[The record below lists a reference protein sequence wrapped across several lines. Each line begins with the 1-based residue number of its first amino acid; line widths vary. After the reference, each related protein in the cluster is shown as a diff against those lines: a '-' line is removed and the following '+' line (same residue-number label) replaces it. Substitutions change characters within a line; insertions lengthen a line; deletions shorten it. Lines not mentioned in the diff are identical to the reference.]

1 MEELFGVVDLLRPFV
16 DMFVLFFT
24 VVKKWNAHAL
34 ARARGGGGRLF
45 IHSGHLLTRNLTLSS

>member
-1 MEELFGVVDLLRPFV
+1 MDCTKSMEELFGVVDLLRPFV

-34 ARARGGGGRLF
+34 ARARAEGGED
-45 IHSGHLLTRNLTLSS
+45 SSSTVDIF